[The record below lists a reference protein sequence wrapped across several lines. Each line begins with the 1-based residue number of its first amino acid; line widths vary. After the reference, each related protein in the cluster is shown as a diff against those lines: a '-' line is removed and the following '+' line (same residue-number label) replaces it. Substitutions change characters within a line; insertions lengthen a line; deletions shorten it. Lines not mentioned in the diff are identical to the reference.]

1 MKLSRNR
8 IIVTVGFWLA
18 VAILLGISV
27 ETHQSTVRLLATSGR
42 VDRARNVTEN
52 LHRIKFALQDAET
65 HTRELIATDD
75 MPHQKARLL
84 AVAQVN
90 GAFNRLRKFA
100 ADLPTQEQEIAALKI
115 LAVDRLR
122 VLDEAVQLRNAQDRS
137 AAIQYL
143 DIDRNRALAAQIEAS
158 IYALQDAERQAL
170 LARDEELKVKAHT
183 SVAVFVLGCL
193 VSLVILSGVFFYLNF
208 QIEARWA
215 AEAALAREKGLLEQ
229 QYRRQTALAEIEFAI
244 NQPHEL
250 QPALDRIVRAV
261 AELMPAGSAS
271 VILWDTGA
279 VQSIVT
285 AGQLPLTLKEQ
296 ATRWIVEH
304 KQTLIVPLISEDP
317 FGTTAAD
324 LGAYAGVPLLLEG
337 DVLGVLYAL
346 DRAPRQY
353 QDAEMDFLESLAAR
367 AALAISK
374 VRLYDRLQD
383 INRLLES
390 RVRERTAELIKANA
404 QLRRDE
410 HALRESE
417 ERYRGVVEGAFD
429 MIYSV
434 APTGQILAANRA
446 WLTTLGYTETD
457 LPHLKYFDI
466 IHPES
471 RAHCQAIFDRLL
483 GGTSATQIEAQYLT
497 KDGHVLAVEGNATV
511 LLRAGQVAS
520 VSGFFRDVTARK
532 QAELAMHELSG
543 RLLKLQDEERR
554 HIARELHDV
563 TAQNLSAITLNLARV
578 ETLLTN
584 ADPRT
589 RQVINDSLQL
599 AEDCLREIRTLSYVL
614 HPPMLDEYGLPRA
627 LEWFLEGFTKRSGIH
642 VKLDAQPAIGR
653 LPADTEMALFRIVQE
668 SLTNIRRHA
677 DSHTAA
683 IQLTRDTS
691 WVTLQVQDD
700 GHGFREPLASGAD
713 TALTN
718 LGVGITGMQERLR
731 QLGGRLTIESRPTG
745 TTVRAIVPAKGAAA

>member
-1 MKLSRNR
+1 MSRNR
-8 IIVTVGFWLA
+8 IIVTIGFWLA

-65 HTRELIATDD
+65 QTRELITTDD

-84 AVAQVN
+84 AAAQVT
-90 GAFNRLRKFA
+90 GAFTRLHKFA
-100 ADLPTQEQEIAALKI
+100 ADLPAQEQEIAALKI
-115 LAVDRLR
+115 LATDRLR
-122 VLDEAVQLRNAQDRS
+122 VLEEAVQLRNTQNQ
-137 AAIQYL
+137 AAALQYL
-143 DIDRNRALAAQIEAS
+143 DIERNRALMVQIEAS

-193 VSLVILSGVFFYLNF
+193 VSLVILSGVFLYLNI
-208 QIEARWA
+208 QIAARQA
-215 AEAALAREKGLLEQ
+215 AETALAREKQLLEQ

-261 AELMPAGSAS
+261 AELMPANSAS
-271 VILWDTGA
+271 VILWDAGT
-279 VQSIVT
+279 VQSIIT
-285 AGQLPLTLKEQ
+285 AGQLPATLKEQ

-304 KQTLIVPLISEDP
+304 KQTLIVPVIGKDP
-317 FGTTAAD
+317 FGTAAAD
-324 LGAYAGVPLLLEG
+324 LGAYAGVPLLLDG

-346 DRAPRQY
+346 DRESRQY
-353 QDAEMDFLESLAAR
+353 RDDEMDFLESLAAR

-383 INRLLES
+383 LNRLLES
-390 RVRERTAELIKANA
+390 RVRERTAELIEANA

-429 MIYSV
+429 MIYTV
-434 APTGQILAANRA
+434 TPTGQILTANRA
-446 WLTTLGYTETD
+446 WFNTLGYAAAD
-457 LPHLKYFDI
+457 LPRLNWLDI
-466 IHPES
+466 IHPDS
-471 RAHCQAIFDRLL
+471 LAHCQETFSRLL
-483 GGTSATQIEAQYLT
+483 GGESATQISAQFVT
-497 KDGHVLAVEGNATV
+497 KDGRALDVEGNATV
-511 LLRAGQVAS
+511 VLQAGQVIA
-520 VSGFFRDVTARK
+520 VSSFFRDVTARK
-532 QAELAMHELSG
+532 HAEQALHELSG

-563 TAQNLSAITLNLARV
+563 TAQNLSAITLNLARI
-578 ETLLTN
+578 ETLLAG

-589 RQVINDSLQL
+589 LQVINDSLKL

-627 LEWFLEGFTKRSGIH
+627 LEWFLEGFTKRSGIQ
-642 VKLDAQPAIGR
+642 VKLDAQLAVGR

-677 DSHTAA
+677 DSHNAA
-683 IQLTRDTS
+683 IQLTRDAS
-691 WVTLQVQDD
+691 WVTLQIRDD
-700 GHGFREPLASGAD
+700 GHGFREPRAPGPVPS
-713 TALTN
+713 LTS

-731 QLGGRLTIESRPTG
+731 QLGGNLTIESHPTG
-745 TTVRAIVPAKGAAA
+745 TTVRAVVPAKGAAA

>member
-1 MKLSRNR
+1 MSRNR
-8 IIVTVGFWLA
+8 IIVTIGFWLA

-65 HTRELIATDD
+65 QTRELIATDD

-84 AVAQVN
+84 AAAQVT

-100 ADLPTQEQEIAALKI
+100 ADLPAQEQEIAALKI
-115 LAVDRLR
+115 LAADRLR
-122 VLDEAVQLRNAQDRS
+122 VLDEAVQLRNTQDRT

-158 IYALQDAERQAL
+158 IYTLQDAERQAL

-193 VSLVILSGVFFYLNF
+193 VSLVILSGVFLYLNV
-208 QIEARWA
+208 QIAARRA
-215 AEAALAREKGLLEQ
+215 AETALAREKALLEQ

-261 AELMPAGSAS
+261 AELLPAASAS
-271 VILWDTGA
+271 VILWDAGA
-279 VQSIVT
+279 AQSIVT
-285 AGQLPLTLKEQ
+285 AGQLPQTLKEL

-304 KQTLIVPLISEDP
+304 KQTLIVPVIREDP
-317 FGTTAAD
+317 FGTSAAD

-346 DRAPRQY
+346 DRESRQY

-434 APTGQILAANRA
+434 APSGQILAANRA
-446 WLTTLGYTETD
+446 WLTTLGYSEAD
-457 LPHLKYFDI
+457 LPHLKYSDI

-471 RAHCQAIFDRLL
+471 RAHCKTIFDRLL
-483 GGTSATQIEAQYLT
+483 GGSSATQIEAQFLT
-497 KDGHVLAVEGNATV
+497 KEGQILNVEGNATV

-584 ADPRT
+584 ADPRP

-642 VKLDAQPAIGR
+642 VKLEAQPDIGR
-653 LPADTEMALFRIVQE
+653 LPPDTEMALFRIVQE

-683 IQLTRDTS
+683 ILLTRDPH
-691 WVTLQVQDD
+691 WVTLEVQDD
-700 GHGFREPLASGAD
+700 GHGFREALPSGAGS
-713 TALTN
+713 ALTN

-745 TTVRAIVPAKGAAA
+745 TTVRAVVPAKGVAA

>member
-1 MKLSRNR
+1 MSRNR

-65 HTRELIATDD
+65 QTRELIATDD

-84 AVAQVN
+84 AAAQVN

-100 ADLPTQEQEIAALKI
+100 ADLPSQEQDIAALKI
-115 LAVDRLR
+115 LAEDRLR
-122 VLDEAVQLRNAQDRS
+122 VLDEAVQLRNTQDRS

-170 LARDEELKVKAHT
+170 LSRDEELKVKAHT

-193 VSLVILSGVFFYLNF
+193 VSLVILSGVFLYLNV
-208 QIEARWA
+208 QIAARRA
-215 AEAALAREKGLLEQ
+215 AETALAREKGLLEQ

-261 AELMPAGSAS
+261 AELMPAGNAS
-271 VILWDTGA
+271 VILWDAGA

-285 AGQLPLTLKEQ
+285 AGQLPPTLKEK

-304 KQTLIVPLISEDP
+304 KQTLIVPVISEDP
-317 FGTTAAD
+317 FGTAATD

-346 DRAPRQY
+346 DREPRQY
-353 QDAEMDFLESLAAR
+353 RDDEMDFLESLAAR

-390 RVRERTAELIKANA
+390 RVRERTTELIKANA

-446 WLTTLGYTETD
+446 WLTTLGYTEAD

-471 RAHCQAIFDRLL
+471 KAHCKTIFDRLL
-483 GGTSATQIEAQYLT
+483 GGTSVTQIEAQYLT
-497 KDGHVLAVEGNATV
+497 KDGHVLNVEGNATV
-511 LLRAGQVAS
+511 LLQAGQVAS

-532 QAELAMHELSG
+532 QAELALHELSG

-578 ETLLTN
+578 ETLLSG

-589 RQVINDSLQL
+589 RQVINDSVQL

-653 LPADTEMALFRIVQE
+653 LPAETEMALFRIVQE

-683 IQLTRDTS
+683 IQLTRDSS

-700 GHGFREPLASGAD
+700 GHGFREPLAAGA
-713 TALTN
+713 ASSLTN
-718 LGVGITGMQERLR
+718 LGVGITGMKERLR
-731 QLGGRLTIESRPTG
+731 QLGGNLTIESRPTG